1 MAKSGDFTVAGS
13 GEPAKI
19 LVEPARLEPARVE
32 SVRIEGNLL
41 SINFQIEWNL
51 PT

>member
-19 LVEPARLEPARVE
+19 LVEPARVE

>member
-19 LVEPARLEPARVE
+19 LVEPARLEPARGE
-32 SVRIEGNLL
+32 SAKGEFV
-41 SINFQIEWNL
+41 
-51 PT
+51 